1 MVKLCASLLS
11 LTLTASLALAAPY
24 PSYTHGD
31 LDEEFS
37 RREYLSDTSDD
48 LAARDPSFWD
58 DLGNAAKDVG
68 RVAVNGLHVA
78 EKIAGNPVVQAAT
91 SAIPGGGAILAAEK
105 AVGTIGKYEDK
116 ARDASRVVGDVLR
129 KGRKI
134 EKEIRKDVN
143 EVGRRVS
150 GFGGLFGGRNHW
162 KFGKTMI
169 QRHVDAPPP
178 HHHTTRTRRR
188 YRRDLEDNEE
198 LSRRDLDDEELF
210 GREYDDFLAERD
222 FFDDL
227 D

>member
-37 RREYLSDTSDD
+37 RREYLLDTSDD
-48 LAARDPSFWD
+48 LAARDPSFFS
-58 DLGNAAKDVG
+58 GFENAVEEVG
-68 RVAVNGLHVA
+68 RVAANGLHVA
-78 EKIAGNPVVQAAT
+78 EKIAKNPVVQAAT
-91 SAIPGGGAILAAEK
+91 SVIPGGGAILAAEK

-143 EVGRRVS
+143 EVGRRVG
-150 GFGGLFGGRNHW
+150 GFSRLFEG
-162 KFGKTMI
+162 KFGKAMI
-169 QRHVDAPPP
+169 QRHVNAPPP
-178 HHHTTRTRRR
+178 HHATRTHRPSRY

-198 LSRRDLDDEELF
+198 LSRRDFDDEELF